1 MTDRW
6 RHWGKRLT
14 PFYTALTIL
23 TTLGYLLTTHLSTIN
38 SLKTAI
44 GAKAERSE
52 VEFLDK
58 KLTRIEVKLEEAI
71 MTKNE
76 FNRLRD
82 DFDRRIVD
90 MMVRLNDQ
98 NGEDANHGK

>member
-1 MTDRW
+1 MTNGWQR
-6 RHWGKRLT
+6 WGKRLS
-14 PFYTALTIL
+14 PVYTVLTIL
-23 TTLGYLLTTHLSTIN
+23 TTLGYLLGTHLSTIN

-44 GAKAERSE
+44 AAKAERSE
-52 VEFLDK
+52 VELLDK

-90 MMVRLNDQ
+90 LMVRLNDR
-98 NGEDANHGK
+98 NREEAVHGR

>member
-1 MTDRW
+1 MTNGW
-6 RHWGKRLT
+6 RRWGKRLS
-14 PFYTALTIL
+14 PIYTVLTIL
-23 TTLGYLLTTHLSTIN
+23 TTLGYLLGTHLSTIN

-44 GAKAERSE
+44 AGKAERSE
-52 VEFLDK
+52 VELLDK

-82 DFDRRIVD
+82 DFDRRIVALV
-90 MMVRLNDQ
+90 VRLNDR
-98 NGEDANHGK
+98 NREEAVHGR

>member
-1 MTDRW
+1 MTDHWRRW
-6 RHWGKRLT
+6 GNRLN
-14 PFYTALTIL
+14 PLYTVLTIL
-23 TTLGYLLTTHLSTIN
+23 TTLGYLLATHLSTIN

-44 GAKAERSE
+44 AAKAEQSE
-52 VEFLDK
+52 VELLDK

-76 FNRLRD
+76 FNRFRD

-90 MMVRLNDQ
+90 LMVRLDGRD
-98 NGEDANHGK
+98 GEGINHGH

>member
-1 MTDRW
+1 MTNGW
-6 RHWGKRLT
+6 RRWGKRLS
-14 PFYTALTIL
+14 PAYTVLTIL
-23 TTLGYLLTTHLSTIN
+23 TTLGYLLGTHLSTIN

-44 GAKAERSE
+44 AAKAERSE
-52 VEFLDK
+52 VELLDK

-90 MMVRLNDQ
+90 LMVRLNDR
-98 NGEDANHGK
+98 NREEAVHGR

>member
-1 MTDRW
+1 MTNGWQR
-6 RHWGKRLT
+6 WGKRLS
-14 PFYTALTIL
+14 PVYTVLTIL
-23 TTLGYLLTTHLSTIN
+23 TTLGYLLGTHLSTIN

-44 GAKAERSE
+44 AAKAERSE
-52 VEFLDK
+52 VELLDK

-90 MMVRLNDQ
+90 LVVRLNDR
-98 NGEDANHGK
+98 NREEAVHGR

>member
-1 MTDRW
+1 MTGRW
-6 RHWGKRLT
+6 RRWGKRLS
-14 PFYTALTIL
+14 PLYTVLTIL
-23 TTLGYLLTTHLSTIN
+23 TTLGYLLGTHLSTIN

-44 GAKAERSE
+44 AAKAERSE

-90 MMVRLNDQ
+90 MMVRLNDRSRRDV
-98 NGEDANHGK
+98 NDGH